1 MMKLLTAL
9 CFAAAGIMFAVGSN
23 DGKLTELKDFF
34 WVPLIPGLVFGF
46 LTIKGKKNP

>member
-1 MMKLLTAL
+1 MMKLLTGL
-9 CFAAAGIMFAVGSN
+9 CFAAAAIMFAVGSN

-46 LTIKGKKNP
+46 LTIKGKKSS